1 MQTASGKAKTRADTQ
16 KLIEARERLGK
27 FLEEGIEL
35 LKATQ
40 QEQRPPPI
48 DAVEEWNKT
57 VVSYLGSAMGQS
69 FVTRFGDAS
78 GLPIWTTRLGSDAHR
93 NLETGLRVRTA
104 RLQQFLSE
112 LSPDHL
118 R

>member
-1 MQTASGKAKTRADTQ
+1 LPPIQYWFTGAALGAALALFFAIITLGFAWYRAADTEMQTASGKAKTRADTQ

-48 DAVEEWNKT
+48 DAVKNGIKQWCPT
-57 VVSYLGSAMGQS
+57 LVPQWA
-69 FVTRFGDAS
+69 
-78 GLPIWTTRLGSDAHR
+78 
-93 NLETGLRVRTA
+93 NL
-104 RLQQFLSE
+104 S
-112 LSPDHL
+112 
-118 R
+118 